1 MKSVLPIIYI
11 ASFAILLIGI
21 GHLAIYKSII
31 AVFDISTI
39 RMINILRGIFI
50 FGALSFIIAN
60 FIIQMGHS
68 QVGSLFYKISAIWL
82 GTVYFLFL
90 ASVLILIVFTISHFF
105 GLSLIFAK
113 VTGFIL
119 ISMALLVSL
128 YGVLHSYNILT
139 TKYTVRI
146 ENLPEEWVGKN
157 IVMFAD
163 SHFGSMRN
171 INFGEKLLAKIES
184 KNPEMILIAGDY
196 YDGPPA
202 NDEAIANLMSNLKTE
217 RGIIFAPGN
226 HENYG
231 NISNYKKFLLDAG
244 VEFLDN
250 EMIDVGG
257 LQVVGV
263 NYNTGSNKDTLAQ
276 TFSSLDLKNDLPKIL
291 IKHAPTNLSVVD
303 EAGFDLVV
311 SGHVHNGQIWPGPW
325 LTKKIYKEFSYGMNL
340 LNKMTVITTSGV
352 GTWGPPQRVGT
363 NSEIMVIN
371 LQKK

>member
-1 MKSVLPIIYI
+1 MKSILPIIYI

-31 AVFDISTI
+31 AVFDISTV

-50 FGALSFIIAN
+50 FGALSFILTN
-60 FIIQMGHS
+60 FVIQMGYS
-68 QVGSLFYKISAIWL
+68 QIGSFFYKLSAIWL

-90 ASVLILIVFTISHFF
+90 ASVLILIVFTISHFS
-105 GLSLIFAK
+105 GLSLIFARA
-113 VTGFIL
+113 TGLIL
-119 ISMALLVSL
+119 IIIALFVSL

-139 TKYTVRI
+139 TRYTVRI

-163 SHFGSMRN
+163 SHFGSVRN
-171 INFGEKLLAKIES
+171 INFGQKLVTKIENE
-184 KNPEMILIAGDY
+184 NPEIVLIAGDY

-202 NDEAIANLMSNLKTE
+202 NDEAIAKLMSNLKTE
-217 RGIIFAPGN
+217 HGIIFAPGN
-226 HENYG
+226 HEDYG

-244 VEFLDN
+244 VQFLDN
-250 EMIDVGG
+250 KMINIGG
-257 LQVVGV
+257 LQIAGI

-276 TFSSLDLKNDLPKIL
+276 TFSSLGLKEDLPKIL

-325 LTKKIYKEFSYGMNL
+325 ITKKIYKEFSYGMNL
-340 LNKMTVITTSGV
+340 LKKMTVITTSGV
-352 GTWGPPQRVGT
+352 GTWGPLQRVGT
-363 NSEIMVIN
+363 NSEIVVIN

>member
-1 MKSVLPIIYI
+1 MKSILPIIYI

-31 AVFDISTI
+31 AVFDISTT

-50 FGALSFIIAN
+50 FGALSFILTN
-60 FIIQMGHS
+60 FIIQMGYS
-68 QVGSLFYKISAIWL
+68 QIGSFFYKLSAIWL

-90 ASVLILIVFTISHFF
+90 ASVLILIVFTISHFW
-105 GLSLIFAK
+105 GLSLIFAR
-113 VTGFIL
+113 VIGLIL
-119 ISMALLVSL
+119 IIMALLVSL

-139 TKYTVRI
+139 TRYTVRI
-146 ENLPEEWVGKN
+146 ENLPEEWAGKN

-163 SHFGSMRN
+163 SHFGSVRN
-171 INFGEKLLAKIES
+171 INFGQKLITKIENE
-184 KNPEMILIAGDY
+184 NPEIVLIAGDY

-202 NDEAIANLMSNLKTE
+202 NDEAIANLVSNLKTE

-226 HENYG
+226 HEDYG

-250 EMIDVGG
+250 KTINIGG
-257 LQVVGV
+257 LQIAGI
-263 NYNTGSNKDTLAQ
+263 NYNTGSNNDTL
-276 TFSSLDLKNDLPKIL
+276 TRTLNDLELKDDLPKIL
-291 IKHAPTNLSVVD
+291 IKHAPTNLLAVE
-303 EAGFDLVV
+303 EARFDLVV

-363 NSEIMVIN
+363 NSEIVVIT
-371 LQKK
+371 LKKE